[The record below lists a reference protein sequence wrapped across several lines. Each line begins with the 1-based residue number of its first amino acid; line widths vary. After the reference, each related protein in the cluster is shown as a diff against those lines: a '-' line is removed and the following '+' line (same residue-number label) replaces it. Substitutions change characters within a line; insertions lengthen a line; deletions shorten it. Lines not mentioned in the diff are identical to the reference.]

1 MKVRLGSLFVVLII
15 ALVTNTLVAEELLKL
30 ATTTSTY
37 ETGLLDHI
45 FPPFEKKHNAKIHI
59 ISVGTG
65 KAIKLGENGDV
76 DIILVHARAAE
87 DKFVSDGYGVNRR
100 DVMYND
106 FVILGPKEDPAGISG
121 LNDAKEVFRRIYKA
135 KQMFIS
141 RGDNSGTH
149 EKEKFFWGKLGLNP
163 EGTWYLEAGQGMSA
177 TLRIADEK
185 NAYVMSDRATY
196 LFNKDK
202 IRLEKLVEGDKD
214 LFNPYG
220 VIAVSPYKYAHV
232 NYELSMALIAWLTAP
247 ECQKMIAG
255 YKREGQQLYFPNAQQ
270 PKDVLRL
277 RLDPCPW
284 RVALLRDRGR
294 RGLRPSM
301 IHFSW
306 FSNT

>member
-1 MKVRLGSLFVVLII
+1 MGTRTLLLRGLLFLVLL
-15 ALVTNTLVAEELLKL
+15 ANTGRGEELLKLATTTRLKL

-37 ETGLLDHI
+37 ETGLLDYILPH
-45 FPPFEKKHNAKIHI
+45 FEKKHNAKIHI

-76 DIILVHARAAE
+76 DIILVHAREAE

-121 LNDAKEVFRRIYKA
+121 LRDAKEALRRIYDA
-135 KQMFIS
+135 RQTFIS
-141 RGDNSGTH
+141 RGDDSGTH
-149 EKEKFFWGKLGLNP
+149 KKEKFLRGKLGLNP
-163 EGTWYLEAGQGMSA
+163 KGAWYLEVGQGMSA

-185 NAYVMSDRATY
+185 NAYVMIDRGSY

-232 NYELSMALIAWLTAP
+232 KYELSMALIAWLTSP

-255 YKREGQQLYFPNAQQ
+255 YKKMGSQLYYPNAQQ
-270 PKDVLRL
+270 PK
-277 RLDPCPW
+277 
-284 RVALLRDRGR
+284 
-294 RGLRPSM
+294 
-301 IHFSW
+301 
-306 FSNT
+306 

>member
-1 MKVRLGSLFVVLII
+1 MKIR
-15 ALVTNTLVAEELLKL
+15 ALVLGGLLFLVSLVNTGKGEELLKL

-37 ETGLLDHI
+37 ETGLLDYI

-76 DIILVHARAAE
+76 DIILVHARAAG

-121 LNDAKEVFRRIYKA
+121 LNDAKEALRRIYEA
-135 KQMFIS
+135 KQIFIS

-149 EKEKFFWGKLGLNP
+149 EKEKFFWAKLGLNP
-163 EGTWYLEAGQGMSA
+163 KGTWYLDAGQGMSV

-185 NAYVMSDRATY
+185 NAYVMSDRASY

-220 VIAVSPYKYAHV
+220 VIAVSPYKHAHV

-255 YKREGQQLYFPNAQQ
+255 Y
-270 PKDVLRL
+270 
-277 RLDPCPW
+277 
-284 RVALLRDRGR
+284 R
-294 RGLRPSM
+294 RGGNSCFIPVFNRQG
-301 IHFSW
+301 W
-306 FSNT
+306 TTTTD